1 MRDFLKK
8 IFYWNAPEYGAL
20 FGTVL
25 FLPGSWLLLAWM
37 ILLGGIPAVNS
48 GALQKYSSWVWCIGG
63 VVELLLFVCLLVNG
77 IRFGKLYR
85 KEMSFAR
92 RWKWQ
97 IPATACWILLAV
109 VAIMMLS
116 CIGGGCDA
124 VMSEKMIWLTASTVP
139 IMSAGIFCTAK
150 IISVAVQTPWYKL
163 FGRGISV
170 LAVLF
175 AAACAACFLI

>member
-1 MRDFLKK
+1 
-8 IFYWNAPEYGAL
+8 
-20 FGTVL
+20 
-25 FLPGSWLLLAWM
+25 M
-37 ILLGGIPAVNS
+37 ILLGGIPAVS
-48 GALQKYSSWVWCIGG
+48 RGALHEYSSCVWGIGG
-63 VVELLLFVCLLVNG
+63 VVELLLFLCLLVNG

-109 VAIMMLS
+109 VAIMMLN
-116 CIGGGCDA
+116 CLGGGCEKVVA
-124 VMSEKMIWLTASTVP
+124 EKMIWLTASSIP
-139 IMSAGIFCTAK
+139 IMVAGIFCTAK
-150 IISVAVQTPWYKL
+150 IISVAVQIPWYRL

-175 AAACAACFLI
+175 AAACAACFLV